1 MAKIRVATLKRIIH
15 CIVDSQLVSTFTK
28 VLIRR
33 HLIDVTYLGM
43 TPGSMNV
50 ARLKFMTTKSVTKPW

>member
-1 MAKIRVATLKRIIH
+1 MAKIRVATLKRLH

-28 VLIRR
+28 VLIRG
-33 HLIDVTYLGM
+33 HFIYVTYLGM